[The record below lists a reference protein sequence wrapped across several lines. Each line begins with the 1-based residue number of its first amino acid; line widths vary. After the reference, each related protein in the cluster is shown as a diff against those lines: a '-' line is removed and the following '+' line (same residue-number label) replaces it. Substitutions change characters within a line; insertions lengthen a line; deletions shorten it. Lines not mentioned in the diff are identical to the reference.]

1 MPAPAR
7 YAVRLH
13 SALVTPRACLRPH
26 GSRQSLRCAVPL
38 RSLFAVSPPACHAAC
53 LRTRRASPPPPT
65 RAGRAPAGGAYY
77 APGLSR
83 AVLRKA
89 TARASPYAD
98 AVRRRIALNVSAS
111 VIGWRRFHLPRPLLV
126 CRVPCAD
133 VRGSGSA
140 PGDACPLRGCAER
153 TAKTP
158 TVPGARRAVAPFYE
172 SGDALHAAG
181 LPRPFGDGGTR
192 HTSTGPPRGRPHFA
206 GRGRLRRPSRPS
218 AFRRPAVALRA
229 VERSPQG
236 GSLPNAAGGP
246 GNAVSP
252 RQVFPPAPPFPGVP
266 PSSKESGRGA
276 NLPGGQ
282 QHGGLYGA
290 AGGLGPLVARRRA
303 GHKPCRAPPPYGLPD
318 ATPPLC
324 PPCADGP
331 RWAGRVGRGRRAAPA
346 VATAP
351 PLHGVRCAHL
361 LDGEAPPRAFE

>member
-1 MPAPAR
+1 MKHKPGRISSVFPGSRRRPPPIPRPATAGLAR
-7 YAVRLH
+7 FPVPRP
-13 SALVTPRACLRPH
+13 VTPPAYARGAPCLPPLATRSGYTPRL
-26 GSRQSLRCAVPL
+26 SRRVLAYG
-38 RSLFAVSPPACHAAC
+38 
-53 LRTRRASPPPPT
+53 RTRRANRYVAPSLSARSSPCPPRPVT
-65 RAGRAPAGGAYY
+65 AAAYAPAAPGHPHLRARGALRRGAYY

-111 VIGWRRFHLPRPLLV
+111 VIGRRRFHLPRPLLV

-140 PGDACPLRGCAER
+140 PGDACPLRGFAER

-172 SGDALHAAG
+172 SGDALHAVG

-192 HTSTGPPRGRPHFA
+192 QTSTGPPRGRPHFA

-236 GSLPNAAGGP
+236 GSL
-246 GNAVSP
+246 
-252 RQVFPPAPPFPGVP
+252 
-266 PSSKESGRGA
+266 
-276 NLPGGQ
+276 
-282 QHGGLYGA
+282 Y
-290 AGGLGPLVARRRA
+290 
-303 GHKPCRAPPPYGLPD
+303 
-318 ATPPLC
+318 T
-324 PPCADGP
+324 
-331 RWAGRVGRGRRAAPA
+331 RRAAPA
-346 VATAP
+346 MLFPPARFS
-351 PLHGVRCAHL
+351 PLH
-361 LDGEAPPRAFE
+361 PPFRASPLQARNPAGGQTFLGGNSTAAFTARLAACGL

>member
-1 MPAPAR
+1 MSWGYRNISRPPCNSLFSPLVAGGFPVSLPGPGRLPPALRFRPCPGPSR
-7 YAVRLH
+7 RLLTH
-13 SALVTPRACLRPH
+13 TPRQATPTY
-26 GSRQSLRCAVPL
+26 A
-38 RSLFAVSPPACHAAC
+38 
-53 LRTRRASPPPPT
+53 RRARS
-65 RAGRAPAGGAYY
+65 GGGACY

-98 AVRRRIALNVSAS
+98 AVRRRIALKVSAS
-111 VIGWRRFHLPRPLLV
+111 VIGRRRFHLPRPLLV

-140 PGDACPLRGCAER
+140 PGDACPPCGGCAER

-181 LPRPFGDGGTR
+181 LPRPFGDCGTR

-236 GSLPNAAGGP
+236 GSLQDAAGGP

-266 PSSKESGRGA
+266 PSSKESGRGKTFLGGNSTA
-276 NLPGGQ
+276 AFTARLQWARGPPPRALPR
-282 QHGGLYGA
+282 A
-290 AGGLGPLVARRRA
+290 AALRVAGCHSAALPPLRRR
-303 GHKPCRAPPPYGLPD
+303 
-318 ATPPLC
+318 PPLGR
-324 PPCADGP
+324 A
-331 RWAGRVGRGRRAAPA
+331 RWSGTARGSGCRHRAAPSWCSLRSPA
-346 VATAP
+346 
-351 PLHGVRCAHL
+351 
-361 LDGEAPPRAFE
+361 